1 MTDIIFEQTIKHT
14 TNPISSYPNYPNS
27 RTFRFGLHIKVEAV
41 KHHGRVRRV
50 AEKYSMYYIFINQET
65 YCQDGSVNYKQPYWP
80 QLNSSGDTHSIQ
92 IHLDTT
98 NILSK
103 EVLDYLSSIQLKDE
117 DLYNPYMYILK
128 QTLQTKIDLCPPS
141 TCVEHANSLCEEFE
155 TLHKK
160 NDELQQQLTS
170 LKLPLH
176 DLTQPKNY
184 DIELQKIQKENT
196 ELHQTVKLL
205 QQNHTELYQLVK
217 LLQKD
222 RETDQLEVQKIQKD
236 NAELRQLVTLLQK
249 DKVFEQLPLL
259 KVEEKIRCL
268 EIENTGQSRQL
279 RKIKKQIEYK
289 LDQDP
294 YLRESRKLNIIDEI
308 LQLKKSTLPSKEI
321 TELQKTTSTLKE
333 DIVRLT
339 TLLEYDTST
348 KFLENM
354 NKKILQ
360 SEKLI
365 DHLLE
370 ENEYHKS
377 EMSTTQTTIL
387 QLQQDIKLLFVKT
400 VELQYENTR
409 LKQLIYL

>member
-27 RTFRFGLHIKVEAV
+27 RTFRFGLHIKVETV

-50 AEKYSMYYIFINQET
+50 AEKYSMYYIFINQQT
-65 YCQDGSVNYKQPYWP
+65 YCHDGSVNYKQPYWP

-141 TCVEHANSLCEEFE
+141 TCVEHENSLCEEFE

-160 NDELQQQLTS
+160 NEELQQQLTS

-205 QQNHTELYQLVK
+205 QKY
-217 LLQKD
+217 

-236 NAELRQLVTLLQK
+236 NAELRQLVKLLQK

-259 KVEEKIRCL
+259 KLEEKIRCL

-321 TELQKTTSTLKE
+321 TELQKNNFYIK
-333 DIVRLT
+333 RR
-339 TLLEYDTST
+339 Y
-348 KFLENM
+348 
-354 NKKILQ
+354 KIIIR
-360 SEKLI
+360 KNI
-365 DHLLE
+365 
-370 ENEYHKS
+370 
-377 EMSTTQTTIL
+377 
-387 QLQQDIKLLFVKT
+387 
-400 VELQYENTR
+400 
-409 LKQLIYL
+409 